1 MQSLTKK
8 TTPEILQGTTPTLRI
23 KFQTTDAAVTD
34 FTKIELTFRYGRTE
48 EKHDLDDPQ
57 IELDA
62 DENTISYNFTE
73 AETLGFTVGEAL
85 YYQVRAMLQS
95 GKILGT
101 RRKTINIVDL
111 MSEDVLSG

>member
-34 FTKIELTFRYGRTE
+34 FSEIELTFRHGKTE
-48 EKHDLDDPQ
+48 TKHGMNDPQ

-73 AETLGFTVGEAL
+73 AETLAMSAGEPL
-85 YYQVRAMLQS
+85 YYQFRGMLQS

-111 MSEDVLSG
+111 MSEAALGG

>member
-34 FTKIELTFRYGRTE
+34 FSEIELTFQHGKTRTV
-48 EKHDLDDPQ
+48 HSLDDPQ

-62 DENTISYNFTE
+62 DENTISYSFTE
-73 AETLGFTVGEAL
+73 SETLGFTVGESL
-85 YYQVRAMLQS
+85 YYQFRGMLQN

-111 MSEDVLSG
+111 MSEDVMGG